1 MASGKKKPLQ
11 FELDDD
17 DLKLFSEEA
26 EEQIELLDT
35 ILVQLEGVPDPDLV
49 QQIFRAAHTLK
60 GSSATIGHKKM
71 ANLTHAMET
80 VLDSVRQGLRT
91 PNPHMVDALLAGVDA
106 LRILAQEVVT
116 RIDSG
121 LETTALEA
129 DLLGILEQEE
139 DVTSLAPADISPAAA
154 VEVSYALP
162 AEHLEAVRAEAEQG
176 ADLFLV
182 EVVIEAACQLPSIRC
197 YQALQELDSLARVFH
212 SWPERVVVESGSGEF
227 SLTALVAATVAD
239 EQIHAG
245 IGSISDVAGVF
256 IRQVHDEEIS
266 QPIAGVIR
274 PAPPTP
280 LASDPGVAAA
290 STQAPDEPVAIDTA
304 RSAGGGP
311 KKASQSVRIDVE
323 RLDGLMNLV
332 GELVI
337 DRTRLQ
343 QIREQLAG
351 VLKDANLS
359 ELVENFEET
368 TSHLARITDELQE
381 EIMRSRMLP
390 VRSVLTRL
398 PRLVRDVASKCGKK
412 VELTTAGEE
421 TELDRSVIEEISDPL
436 VHILRNAVDHG
447 IETPEERRAAGK
459 PEAGVITVT
468 AWNQETYIYL
478 SVKDDGKGI
487 DTRALRQKAIERGVV
502 SRDVAETA
510 SDEQVLQYIFY
521 PGLSTAKKIS
531 DVSGRGVGMDIV
543 RTNIERLNGQV
554 TVSSTAGKGSEF
566 IIQLPL
572 TLATTKALMV
582 MARDTV
588 YAMPLVSVTE
598 ALAERDADVHSVGGR
613 RTMRL
618 RGKLLPL
625 IDLAHALGDE
635 RPRQIGSDRFIV
647 AAKHSDRQVAFI
659 VDRLLGEQDVVV
671 KTLGDLIGNRKGLTG
686 ATILGDGTLGLII
699 DTASLVA
706 EQASLVASA

>member
-1 MASGKKKPLQ
+1 MAIAKGKPLQ
-11 FELDDD
+11 FDLDDD
-17 DLKLFSEEA
+17 DVKLFCEETD
-26 EEQIELLDT
+26 EQIELLDS
-35 ILVQLEGVPDPDLV
+35 ILVQLEGEPDPELV

-80 VLDSVRQGLRT
+80 VLDAVRQGRRAPT
-91 PNPHMVDALLAGVDA
+91 PHMVDALLAGLDA

-116 RIDSG
+116 RVDSG
-121 LETTALEA
+121 VDPAPLEA
-129 DLLGILEQEE
+129 DLLAILEADEE
-139 DVTSLAPADISPAAA
+139 VEATTSAESAASQYSIPDDVRAAA
-154 VEVSYALP
+154 LAEVQ
-162 AEHLEAVRAEAEQG
+162 QG
-176 ADLFLV
+176 RTVYLV
-182 EVVIEAACQLPSIRC
+182 ELAITEDCQLPSIRC
-197 YQALQELDSLARVFH
+197 YQALQELDALTSVLVC
-212 SWPERVVVESGSGEF
+212 WPDRATVEGGAGDH
-227 SLTALVAATVAD
+227 SLTVVASATASEEELLAALTT
-239 EQIHAG
+239 
-245 IGSISDVAGVF
+245 ISDVASTGV
-256 IRQVHDEEIS
+256 RSLSEEDLRAATTGAAA
-266 QPIAGVIR
+266 PAGGAAPARKR
-274 PAPPTP
+274 PALSVVEDSGAADVARPP
-280 LASDPGVAAA
+280 AKRAA
-290 STQAPDEPVAIDTA
+290 
-304 RSAGGGP
+304 
-311 KKASQSVRIDVE
+311 QSVRIDVE

-343 QIREQLAG
+343 QIREQLTG
-351 VLKDANLS
+351 VLKEANLT
-359 ELVENFEET
+359 ELTENFEET

-447 IETPEERRAAGK
+447 IESPEDRRSAGK
-459 PEAGVITVT
+459 PETGTISVT

-487 DTRALRQKAIERGVV
+487 DTRALRQKAVERGLVT
-502 SRDVAETA
+502 REAADAATE
-510 SDEQVLQYIFY
+510 EQALQYIFFA
-521 PGLSTAKKIS
+521 GLSTAKTLS

-554 TVSSTAGKGSEF
+554 TVNSVYGKGSEV

-582 MARDTV
+582 MANDTV

-598 ALAERDADVHSVGGR
+598 ALAEADADMHSVGGH

-618 RGKLLPL
+618 RGKLLP
-625 IDLAHALGDE
+625 IVDLAQALGDD
-635 RPRQIGSDRFIV
+635 RPRQIGGGRYVV
-647 AAKHSDRQVAFI
+647 AARHSDRQVAFI

-671 KTLGDLIGNRKGLTG
+671 KALGDIIGNRKGLTG

-699 DTASLVA
+699 DTASLIA
-706 EQASLVASA
+706 EQAQLSATA